1 LLSAFSPISQQC
13 KATKKPSSSF
23 CPDPFQLLIS
33 SCPASIQLLPAVE
46 ALLVA
51 VLEILSLADDDDAPL
66 RAMSKYLLPA
76 LMTAFGKLGGSK
88 AVD

>member
-1 LLSAFSPISQQC
+1 M
-13 KATKKPSSSF
+13 
-23 CPDPFQLLIS
+23 
-33 SCPASIQLLPAVE
+33 
-46 ALLVA
+46 A

>member
-1 LLSAFSPISQQC
+1 MQGNEEAQQHLLPCF
-13 KATKKPSSSF
+13 
-23 CPDPFQLLIS
+23 
-33 SCPASIQLLPAVE
+33 CPASTQLLPAVE

-76 LMTAFGKLGGSK
+76 VMTAFGKLGGSK
-88 AVD
+88 AVDKETVLCCSTI